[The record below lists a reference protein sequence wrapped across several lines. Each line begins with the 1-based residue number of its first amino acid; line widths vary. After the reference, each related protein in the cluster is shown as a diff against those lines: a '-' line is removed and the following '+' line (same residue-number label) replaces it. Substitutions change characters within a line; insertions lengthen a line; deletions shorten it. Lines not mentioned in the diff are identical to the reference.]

1 MLPSNK
7 MSEPRNPHQRTNAVP
22 LSASTRRASMASLL
36 SRKARM
42 LMTTNLQ
49 VNDQF
54 PDIELPNHQNELTRL
69 AHFTKPGLLDRHLG
83 FLDGY
88 PLILVFY
95 RGFFCPRDQQQMRQ
109 LVEFQRE
116 LAVNYGKLVAVSA
129 DPPLVQAAFRA
140 GLGAQWTFLSDEQRM
155 AIKQINILDETEGEY
170 AYRAQPY
177 TFVLRPDL
185 HIHAIYNGWYFV
197 GRPTNEELRHDL
209 RAIMETRSD
218 YHYETYDKPAVR
230 QIRIPQQE
238 WANGVPPVGA
248 NGLKVAQGVVHWFD
262 LKAGVGMIAQE
273 GSDDDVFFHFTA
285 LPGPGYRTIRSGVAV
300 RFELVEG
307 KAGQSARNIQQM

>member
-1 MLPSNK
+1 
-7 MSEPRNPHQRTNAVP
+7 
-22 LSASTRRASMASLL
+22 
-36 SRKARM
+36 
-42 LMTTNLQ
+42 MTTNLQ
-49 VNDQF
+49 VNEQF

-69 AHFTKPGLLDRHLG
+69 SQFTRPSLLDTYLG

-88 PLILVFY
+88 PLILVFF

-140 GLGAQWTFLSDEQRM
+140 GLGAQWTFLSDEQR
-155 AIKQINILDETEGEY
+155 AVIQQINILDETEGEY

-185 HIHAIYNGWYFV
+185 RIFKIYNGWYVV

-209 RAIMETRSD
+209 RAIMESRSD
-218 YHYETYDKPAVR
+218 YRYEAYTTSEVR

-238 WANGVPPVGA
+238 WAAGPPPLGA
-248 NGLKVAQGVVHWFD
+248 NGLPVAHGVVRWFD
-262 LKAGVGMIAQE
+262 LNAGIGMIARDGTGDE
-273 GSDDDVFFHFTA
+273 VFFHFTA
-285 LPGPGYRTIRSGVAV
+285 LPGQGYRTIRSGTPVK
-300 RFELVEG
+300 FELVESSHG
-307 KAGQSARNIQQM
+307 LTARNIQAKSVP